1 MLCHVT
7 AQSVADNQSG
17 GGKMN
22 THNLWTLLRNN
33 LKMKM
38 YRVEGTEG
46 MPNVHYLGSGKFP
59 MGFMQIIHVGD
70 WSKRVSTGLRK
81 EQVKWMNEYIDQGGS
96 AWIVVRIGRDFTG
109 LFWGGDSEAI
119 FVRPSSQ
126 DFVKIAAWSK
136 SGNMVEQDWE
146 DIQNIILN
154 ANSD

>member
-1 MLCHVT
+1 
-7 AQSVADNQSG
+7 
-17 GGKMN
+17 
-22 THNLWTLLRNN
+22 
-33 LKMKM
+33 
-38 YRVEGTEG
+38 

-154 ANSD
+154 ANSDQMPSGRNKPRSCLLDVGQATRPAGSSGKRLQSIGRHFGKRDRH

>member
-1 MLCHVT
+1 
-7 AQSVADNQSG
+7 
-17 GGKMN
+17 
-22 THNLWTLLRNN
+22 
-33 LKMKM
+33 
-38 YRVEGTEG
+38 
-46 MPNVHYLGSGKFP
+46 
-59 MGFMQIIHVGD
+59 
-70 WSKRVSTGLRK
+70 
-81 EQVKWMNEYIDQGGS
+81 
-96 AWIVVRIGRDFTG
+96 

>member
-1 MLCHVT
+1 
-7 AQSVADNQSG
+7 
-17 GGKMN
+17 
-22 THNLWTLLRNN
+22 
-33 LKMKM
+33 
-38 YRVEGTEG
+38 